1 MVLHLS
7 FSVNEIRFGQADI
20 ARAKS
25 VPRDGCCL
33 HITAH
38 YCEEVRGVSKVCT
51 SGLPKLPS
59 RSERASR

>member
-7 FSVNEIRFGQADI
+7 FSVNETRFGQADI
-20 ARAKS
+20 APAES
-25 VPRDGCCL
+25 VPREGCCL

-38 YCEEVRGVSKVCT
+38 CCEEVRAVSKVCT
-51 SGLPKLPS
+51 SGLPTLPS